1 MNAEG
6 GRQYW
11 FAATACAG
19 AIFLLYILREPLF
32 PFFIALALAYMLDPV
47 LDRMESRKIPRVI
60 AVFILLGA
68 VAITAT
74 MAGLVLYPLLEEQVG
89 SGMEQLPQY
98 AAKLQEKFSP
108 LIEKVSGY
116 DKTRVNEMI
125 RAVTGKMGALPIQI
139 LNMLY
144 GFTVSAFSSVAGVF
158 AVVFSLMVAPVAAFY
173 FMRDIDKMK
182 KELLKLVPQRY
193 REKVS
198 HIAADID
205 NTLSAFIRGQLTVAL
220 AMALMYSAGLYF
232 IGTPMWLLVGIIAGL
247 SNIVPYLALVTGLI
261 PALILTWLHFGD
273 YRSLLYVLALFGS
286 VQIIEGFFLTPK
298 IMGESVGLHPVA
310 IMLAILI
317 GGMFFGIIGIIL
329 AVPTA
334 AVLRVLLVHAKS
346 AYRSS
351 RFFTGKKDV

>member
-1 MNAEG
+1 MSTSG

-11 FAATACAG
+11 LAAAACAG
-19 AIFLLYILREPLF
+19 LAFLIYVLREPLF
-32 PFFIALALAYMLDPV
+32 PFLIALSLAYMLDPV

-60 AVFILLGA
+60 AIFILLGA
-68 VAITAT
+68 VALAAVI
-74 MAGLVLYPLLEEQVG
+74 AGLVLYPLLEKQVAG
-89 SGMEQLPQY
+89 GMEQLPQY
-98 AAKLQEKFSP
+98 VAKLQEKFSP
-108 LIEKVSGY
+108 LIEKASGY

-125 RAVTGKMGALPIQI
+125 RAATGKMGALPVRI
-139 LNMLY
+139 LNTLY
-144 GFTVSAFSSVAGVF
+144 SFTVSALSSVANVF
-158 AVVFSLMVAPVAAFY
+158 VAIFSLMVVPVAAFY
-173 FMRDIDKMK
+173 FMRDIDYMK

-198 HIAADID
+198 QIAVDID
-205 NTLSAFIRGQLTVAL
+205 NTLSAFIRGQFTVAL
-220 AMALMYSAGLYF
+220 AMAFMYSAGLYF
-232 IGTPMWLLVGIIAGL
+232 IGTPMGLFIGIIAGL

-261 PALILTWLHFGD
+261 PAFILTWLHFGD

-298 IMGESVGLHPVA
+298 IMGKSVGLHPVA

-329 AVPTA
+329 AVPTT
-334 AVLRVLLVHAKS
+334 AVLKVLLVHAKS

-351 RFFTGKKDV
+351 RFFKDKKDS